1 MQLLG
6 AFAAAAVVLAG
17 TGIFAVIA
25 HSVGDRRREIGVRV
39 ALGATPA
46 QVIGSVG
53 RYGARPAIIGVGVGL
68 FATMLLG
75 RALASA
81 LYGVHAFDPPVFAAV
96 IGVAITVTLLAT
108 YLAARRALAIEPVEA
123 MRAL

>member
-1 MQLLG
+1 
-6 AFAAAAVVLAG
+6 
-17 TGIFAVIA
+17 
-25 HSVGDRRREIGVRV
+25 
-39 ALGATPA
+39 
-46 QVIGSVG
+46 
-53 RYGARPAIIGVGVGL
+53 
-68 FATMLLG
+68 
-75 RALASA
+75 LASA